1 MSLTASDLSVR
12 AGGKLI
18 LERASLELMPGEIVA
33 VVGPNGAGKSTLLK
47 AMAGETASLSGA
59 VTLNGRVLARWG
71 SEETALQRAV
81 LPQSP
86 GLAFPFRV
94 WDVVELGRY
103 PHRGRATAGEHRAA
117 IVGAMEAADV
127 TQFAERDCRTL
138 SGGELHRTHFAR
150 TLAQIWAPLADGR
163 TRFLLLDEPTAAL
176 DLSHQHGLLSRAQNV
191 AREGAGVLVVLHD
204 LNLAAAF
211 ADRVAVMNKG
221 RVVAVGAPAETL
233 TAQQIQAV
241 WGVESEITRDPA
253 SGRPRIYIRPQS
265 LAKLRAIGEA
275 QAFAAE

>member
-1 MSLTASDLSVR
+1 MSLKANDLSVR

-18 LERASLELMPGEIVA
+18 LQQASLELMPGEMVA

-47 AMAGETASLSGA
+47 AMAGESSSLLGA
-59 VTLNGRVLARWG
+59 VTLNGRALARMRTD
-71 SEETALQRAV
+71 EVALQRAV

-103 PHRGRATAGEHRAA
+103 PHRGRATATEHHSA
-117 IVGAMEAADV
+117 IMGAMEAADV
-127 TQFAERDCRTL
+127 VQFAERDCRTL

-150 TLAQIWAPLADGR
+150 TLAQIWAPLGDGR
-163 TRFLLLDEPTAAL
+163 ARFLLLDEPTAAL
-176 DLSHQHGLLSRAQNV
+176 DLSHQHGILARAQNV
-191 AREGAGVLVVLHD
+191 ARDGAGVLVVLHD

-211 ADRVAVMNKG
+211 ADRVVVMNKG
-221 RVVAVGAPAETL
+221 RIVVAGTPAETL
-233 TAQQIQAV
+233 TAALIQSV

-253 SGRPRIYIRPQS
+253 TGRPRIFVRPQS
-265 LAKLRAIGEA
+265 LAKLRSVSEA